1 MLNTIQSI
9 KYELCFMSFSDG
21 EVFYFRENYRK
32 SHLDWQTDG
41 KGDILPDIQWIGK
54 YIRQQQEKMNIYIYT
69 F

>member
-1 MLNTIQSI
+1 MN
-9 KYELCFMSFSDG
+9 YG
-21 EVFYFRENYRK
+21 ENYRK

-41 KGDILPDIQWIGK
+41 KEDILPDIQWISK

>member
-1 MLNTIQSI
+1 MN
-9 KYELCFMSFSDG
+9 YG
-21 EVFYFRENYRK
+21 ENYRK

-69 F
+69 FWRNWK